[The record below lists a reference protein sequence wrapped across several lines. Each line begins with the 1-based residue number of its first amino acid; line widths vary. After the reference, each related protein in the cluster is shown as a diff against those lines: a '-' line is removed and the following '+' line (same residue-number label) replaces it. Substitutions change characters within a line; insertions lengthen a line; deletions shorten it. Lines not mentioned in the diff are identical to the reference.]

1 MKYKNCA
8 MTPGTKKFKSNTP
21 AAALG
26 MSIIEVLIALTLVTI
41 AAVGTFQLV
50 STIDK
55 NFINARSDLNEISEE
70 AALGS
75 IAYDA
80 FIEDNLSAN
89 SNFTSTDIAELSD
102 VELVVSELMGS
113 SSRVS
118 GNLASCRL
126 ANPADLP
133 NAQIAF
139 NSDCVMTSD
148 NQTIAQALNNITQQ
162 GNAVT
167 FTLDGS
173 GGLCSVSE
181 QIDNSSVGQIASLTV
196 DDGACL
202 SGVGGIAA
210 PIESEIFFPRYFVS
224 SANQA
229 SPYSTSYFDDPTE
242 PITNLAIIAPQTV
255 QVDAVAA
262 HEFNDV
268 GITSLR
274 ADQSTTVTI
283 STTAPAGTLA
293 IGNSFGGSVS
303 DNATATITLNGTIDQ
318 VHKMMETLTYTPP
331 AGFFGVDP
339 LNIIAVT
346 NQMLANRTVELVVG
360 ANCGGMSDVTAV
372 RLDVGNWD
380 NVTSTFNVSR
390 FVTAL
395 SRLEPS
401 KPTFYYGYCNT
412 GANRVY
418 DQASGVASTSS
429 ISSCPGGFTDWTG
442 KLTDYDDNSV
452 TVFLY
457 EETGS
462 SSYTQ
467 DRFSFFVLF
476 EGKTPQTHCEND
488 PPNPPN
494 VTLQGRLA
502 AARSTGMGVMH
513 SDAVALGQ
521 LDRGPGF
528 VGKSYCHVEFQMDNL
543 EANRL
548 LDNSS
553 DPYVLLDDVADHSS
567 QIDSFGRFRSQVVM
581 LPTADGAI
589 IPLRLPDQS
598 FSATNLPELSDYI
611 QDPDGDGNSNPMMRL
626 IYWDSIQ
633 DWRIFAA
640 EDDGSSA
647 SFREF
652 SVTEGT
658 TDAIQVRITSA
669 QRCPS

>member
-1 MKYKNCA
+1 MKNKNSA
-8 MTPGTKKFKSNTP
+8 MNSTAKKLKSNTP
-21 AAALG
+21 AAASG

-89 SNFTSTDIAELSD
+89 PNFTSTDIAELSD
-102 VELVVSELMGS
+102 VELVVSELMGA

-126 ANPADLP
+126 ANQANLTT
-133 NAQIAF
+133 AQIAF
-139 NSDCVMTSD
+139 NSDCVVTSD
-148 NQTIAQALNNITQQ
+148 NQTIAQAINNITQQ
-162 GNAVT
+162 GSAVT
-167 FTLDGS
+167 FALDGS
-173 GGLCSVSE
+173 GGLCSVSK
-181 QIDNSSVGQIASLTV
+181 QIDNSSIGQIASLTV
-196 DDGACL
+196 DDVACL

-210 PIESEIFFPRYFVS
+210 PVESEIFFPRYFVS
-224 SANQA
+224 SATQA
-229 SPYSTSYFDDPTE
+229 SPYATSYFDDPTE

-274 ADQSTTVTI
+274 ADQNTTVTL
-283 STTAPAGTLA
+283 STTAPSGTLA
-293 IGNSFGGSVS
+293 VGNSFGGSVA
-303 DNATATITLNGTIDQ
+303 DNGTATITLTGTIDQ
-318 VHKMMETLTYTPP
+318 VHRMMETLTYTPP

-339 LNIIAVT
+339 LNIRAVT
-346 NQMLANRTVELVVG
+346 NQLLANRTVALVVS

-380 NVTSTFNVSR
+380 NATSTFNVSR

-395 SRLEPS
+395 SRLEPH
-401 KPTFYYGYCNT
+401 KPTYYYGYCNSNT
-412 GANRVY
+412 TPTRIY
-418 DQASGVASTSS
+418 DQSSGVANTV
-429 ISSCPGGFTDWTG
+429 SSCPSGYTNWTG

-462 SSYTQ
+462 SSYTR

-476 EGKTPQTHCEND
+476 EGKTPQTHCENA
-488 PPNPPN
+488 PPGL
-494 VTLQGRLA
+494 TLQGRLA
-502 AARSTGMGVMH
+502 ASRASGMGLLH

-521 LDRGPGF
+521 LDRGFGSN
-528 VGKSYCHVEFQMDNL
+528 SYCHVEFQMDNL
-543 EANRL
+543 EANRP

-553 DPYVLLDDVADHSS
+553 DPYVLLDDVPDHSS
-567 QIDSFGRFRSQVVM
+567 QIDSLGRFRSQVVM
-581 LPTADGAI
+581 KPTADGAI

-598 FSATNLPELSDYI
+598 FSATNLPELSDYV

-626 IYWDSIQ
+626 IYWDSVQ

-647 SFREF
+647 GFREF
-652 SVTEGT
+652 SVTAGT

>member
-1 MKYKNCA
+1 MKNKNSA
-8 MTPGTKKFKSNTP
+8 MNSTAKKLKSNTP
-21 AAALG
+21 AAASG

-89 SNFTSTDIAELSD
+89 PNFTSTDIAELSD
-102 VELVVSELMGS
+102 VELVVSELMGA

-126 ANPADLP
+126 ANQANLTT
-133 NAQIAF
+133 AQIAF
-139 NSDCVMTSD
+139 NSDCVVTSD
-148 NQTIAQALNNITQQ
+148 NQTIAQAINNITQQ
-162 GNAVT
+162 GSAVT
-167 FTLDGS
+167 FALDGS
-173 GGLCSVSE
+173 GGLCSVSK
-181 QIDNSSVGQIASLTV
+181 QIDNSSIGQIASLTV
-196 DDGACL
+196 DDVACL

-210 PIESEIFFPRYFVS
+210 PVESEIFFPRYFVS
-224 SANQA
+224 SATQA
-229 SPYSTSYFDDPTE
+229 SPYATSYFDDPTE

-274 ADQSTTVTI
+274 ADQNTTVTL
-283 STTAPAGTLA
+283 STTAPSGTLA
-293 IGNSFGGSVS
+293 VGNSFGGSVA
-303 DNATATITLNGTIDQ
+303 DNGTATITLTGTIDQ
-318 VHKMMETLTYTPP
+318 VHRMMETLTYTPP

-339 LNIIAVT
+339 LNIRAVT
-346 NQMLANRTVELVVG
+346 NQLLANRTVALVVS

-380 NVTSTFNVSR
+380 NATSTFNVSR

-395 SRLEPS
+395 SRLEPH
-401 KPTFYYGYCNT
+401 KPTYYYGYCNSNT
-412 GANRVY
+412 TPTRIY
-418 DQASGVASTSS
+418 DQSSGVANTV
-429 ISSCPGGFTDWTG
+429 SSCPSGYTNWTG

-457 EETGS
+457 EETGP
-462 SSYTQ
+462 SSYTR

-476 EGKTPQTHCEND
+476 EGKTPQTHCENA
-488 PPNPPN
+488 PPGL
-494 VTLQGRLA
+494 TLQGRLA
-502 AARSTGMGVMH
+502 ASRASGMGLLH

-521 LDRGPGF
+521 LDRGFGSN
-528 VGKSYCHVEFQMDNL
+528 SYCHVEFQMDNL
-543 EANRL
+543 EANRP

-553 DPYVLLDDVADHSS
+553 DPYVLLDDVPDHSS
-567 QIDSFGRFRSQVVM
+567 QIDSLGRFRSQVVM
-581 LPTADGAI
+581 KPTADGAI
-589 IPLRLPDQS
+589 IPLRLPNQS
-598 FSATNLPELSDYI
+598 FSATNLPELSDYA

-626 IYWDSIQ
+626 IYWDSVQ

-647 SFREF
+647 GFREF
-652 SVTEGT
+652 SVTAGT

>member
-1 MKYKNCA
+1 MKNKNSA
-8 MTPGTKKFKSNTP
+8 MNSTAKKLKSNTP
-21 AAALG
+21 AAASG

-89 SNFTSTDIAELSD
+89 PNFTSTDIAELSD
-102 VELVVSELMGS
+102 VELVVSELMGA

-126 ANPADLP
+126 ANQANLTT
-133 NAQIAF
+133 AQIAF
-139 NSDCVMTSD
+139 NSDCVVTSD
-148 NQTIAQALNNITQQ
+148 NQTIAQAINNITQQ
-162 GNAVT
+162 GSAVT
-167 FTLDGS
+167 FALDGS
-173 GGLCSVSE
+173 GGLCSVSK

-196 DDGACL
+196 DDVACL
-202 SGVGGIAA
+202 SGVGGVAA
-210 PIESEIFFPRYFVS
+210 PVESEIFFPRYFVS
-224 SANQA
+224 SATQA

-274 ADQSTTVTI
+274 ADQNTTVTL
-283 STTAPAGTLA
+283 STTAPSGTLA
-293 IGNSFGGSVS
+293 VGNLFGGSVA
-303 DNATATITLNGTIDQ
+303 DNGTATITLTGTIDQ
-318 VHKMMETLTYTPP
+318 VHRMMETLTYTPP

-339 LNIIAVT
+339 LNIRAVT
-346 NQMLANRTVELVVG
+346 NQLLANRTVALVVS

-380 NVTSTFNVSR
+380 NATSTFNVSR

-395 SRLEPS
+395 SRLEPH
-401 KPTFYYGYCNT
+401 KPTYYYGYCNSNT
-412 GANRVY
+412 TPTRIYN
-418 DQASGVASTSS
+418 QTSGVANTV
-429 ISSCPGGFTDWTG
+429 SSCPSGYTNWTG

-457 EETGS
+457 EETGP
-462 SSYTQ
+462 SSYTR

-476 EGKTPQTHCEND
+476 EGKTPQTHCENA
-488 PPNPPN
+488 PPGL
-494 VTLQGRLA
+494 TLQGRLA
-502 AARSTGMGVMH
+502 ASRASGMGLLP

-521 LDRGPGF
+521 LDRGFGSN
-528 VGKSYCHVEFQMDNL
+528 SYCHVEFQMDNL
-543 EANRL
+543 EANRP

-553 DPYVLLDDVADHSS
+553 DPYVLLDDVPDHSS
-567 QIDSFGRFRSQVVM
+567 QIDSLGRFRSQVVM
-581 LPTADGAI
+581 KPTADGAI
-589 IPLRLPDQS
+589 IPLRLPNQS
-598 FSATNLPELSDYI
+598 FSATNLPELSDYV

-647 SFREF
+647 GFREF

>member
-1 MKYKNCA
+1 MNPTA
-8 MTPGTKKFKSNTP
+8 KKLKSTTP
-21 AAALG
+21 AAASG

-89 SNFTSTDIAELSD
+89 TNFTSTDIAELSD
-102 VELVVSELMGS
+102 VELVVSELMGA

-126 ANPADLP
+126 ANQANLTT
-133 NAQIAF
+133 AQIAF
-139 NSDCVMTSD
+139 NSDCVVTSD
-148 NQTIAQALNNITQQ
+148 NQTIAQAINNITQQ
-162 GNAVT
+162 GSAVT
-167 FTLDGS
+167 FALDGS
-173 GGLCSVSE
+173 GGLCSVSK

-196 DDGACL
+196 DDVACL

-210 PIESEIFFPRYFVS
+210 PVDSEIFFPRYFVS
-224 SANQA
+224 SAIQA

-274 ADQSTTVTI
+274 ADQSTTVTL
-283 STTAPAGTLA
+283 STTAPLGTLA
-293 IGNSFGGSVS
+293 VSNAFGGNVA
-303 DNATATITLNGTIDQ
+303 DNATDTITLTGTIDQ
-318 VHKMMETLTYTPP
+318 VHKMLETLTYTPP

-339 LNIIAVT
+339 LNIMAVT
-346 NQMLANRTVELVVG
+346 NQLLANRRVDLVVG
-360 ANCGGMSDVTAV
+360 ANCGGMSGVTAV

-390 FVTAL
+390 YVTAL

-412 GANRVY
+412 DANRVY
-418 DQASGVASTSS
+418 DQTSGVASTSS
-429 ISSCPGGFTDWTG
+429 ISSCPSGFTDWTG

-462 SSYTQ
+462 NSYTR

-488 PPNPPN
+488 PPN
-494 VTLQGRLA
+494 VTLAGRLA
-502 AARSTGMGVMH
+502 AARSTGMGLMH

-543 EANRL
+543 EANRV

-567 QIDSFGRFRSQVVM
+567 QIDPLGRFRSQVVM

-598 FSATNLPELSDYI
+598 FSASNLPELSDYV

-647 SFREF
+647 GFREF

>member
-1 MKYKNCA
+1 MKNKNSA
-8 MTPGTKKFKSNTP
+8 MNSTAKKLKSNTP
-21 AAALG
+21 AAASG

-89 SNFTSTDIAELSD
+89 PNFTSTDIAELSD
-102 VELVVSELMGS
+102 VELVVSELMGA

-126 ANPADLP
+126 ANQANLTT
-133 NAQIAF
+133 AQIAF
-139 NSDCVMTSD
+139 NSDCVVTSD
-148 NQTIAQALNNITQQ
+148 NQTIAQAINNITQQ
-162 GNAVT
+162 GSAVT
-167 FTLDGS
+167 FALDGS
-173 GGLCSVSE
+173 GGLCSVSK

-196 DDGACL
+196 DDVACL
-202 SGVGGIAA
+202 SGVGGVAA
-210 PIESEIFFPRYFVS
+210 PVESEIFFPRYFVS
-224 SANQA
+224 SATQA

-274 ADQSTTVTI
+274 ADQNTTVTL
-283 STTAPAGTLA
+283 STTAPSGTLA
-293 IGNSFGGSVS
+293 VGNSFGGSVA
-303 DNATATITLNGTIDQ
+303 DNGTATITLTGTIDQ
-318 VHKMMETLTYTPP
+318 VHRMMETLTYTPP

-339 LNIIAVT
+339 LNIRAVT
-346 NQMLANRTVELVVG
+346 NQLLANRTVALVVS

-380 NVTSTFNVSR
+380 NATSTFNVSR

-395 SRLEPS
+395 SRLEPH
-401 KPTFYYGYCNT
+401 KPTYYYGYCNSNT
-412 GANRVY
+412 TPTRIY
-418 DQASGVASTSS
+418 DQSSGVANTV
-429 ISSCPGGFTDWTG
+429 SSCPSGYTNWTG

-457 EETGS
+457 EETGP
-462 SSYTQ
+462 SSYTR

-476 EGKTPQTHCEND
+476 EGKTPQTHCENA
-488 PPNPPN
+488 PPGL
-494 VTLQGRLA
+494 TLQGRLA
-502 AARSTGMGVMH
+502 ASRASGMGLLH

-521 LDRGPGF
+521 LDRGFGSN
-528 VGKSYCHVEFQMDNL
+528 SYCHVEFQMDNL
-543 EANRL
+543 EANRP

-553 DPYVLLDDVADHSS
+553 DPYVLLDDVPDHSS
-567 QIDSFGRFRSQVVM
+567 QIDSLGRFRSQVVM
-581 LPTADGAI
+581 KPTADGAI
-589 IPLRLPDQS
+589 IPLRLPNQS
-598 FSATNLPELSDYI
+598 FSATNLPELSDYV

-626 IYWDSIQ
+626 IYWDSVQ

-647 SFREF
+647 GFREF

>member
-1 MKYKNCA
+1 MKNKNSA
-8 MTPGTKKFKSNTP
+8 MNSTAKKLKSNTP
-21 AAALG
+21 AAASG

-89 SNFTSTDIAELSD
+89 PNFTSTDIAELSD
-102 VELVVSELMGS
+102 VELVVSELMGA

-126 ANPADLP
+126 ANQANLTT
-133 NAQIAF
+133 AQIAF
-139 NSDCVMTSD
+139 NSDCVVTSD
-148 NQTIAQALNNITQQ
+148 NQTIAQAINNITQQ
-162 GNAVT
+162 GSAVT
-167 FTLDGS
+167 FALDGS
-173 GGLCSVSE
+173 GGLCSVSK

-196 DDGACL
+196 DDVACL
-202 SGVGGIAA
+202 SGVGGVAA

-224 SANQA
+224 SATQA
-229 SPYSTSYFDDPTE
+229 SPYATSYFDDPTE

-274 ADQSTTVTI
+274 ADQNTTVTL
-283 STTAPAGTLA
+283 STTAPSGALA
-293 IGNSFGGSVS
+293 VGNSFGGSVA
-303 DNATATITLNGTIDQ
+303 DNGTATITLTGTIDQ
-318 VHKMMETLTYTPP
+318 VHRMMETLTYTPP

-339 LNIIAVT
+339 LNIRAVT
-346 NQMLANRTVELVVG
+346 NQLLANRTVALVVS

-380 NVTSTFNVSR
+380 NATSTFNVSR

-395 SRLEPS
+395 SRLEPH
-401 KPTFYYGYCNT
+401 KPTYYYGYCNSNT
-412 GANRVY
+412 TPTRIYN
-418 DQASGVASTSS
+418 QTSGVANTV
-429 ISSCPGGFTDWTG
+429 SSCPSGYTNWTG

-457 EETGS
+457 EETGP
-462 SSYTQ
+462 SSYTR

-476 EGKTPQTHCEND
+476 EGKTPQTHCENA
-488 PPNPPN
+488 PPGL
-494 VTLQGRLA
+494 TLQGRLA
-502 AARSTGMGVMH
+502 ASRASGMGLLH
-513 SDAVALGQ
+513 SDAIALGQ
-521 LDRGPGF
+521 LDRGFGSN
-528 VGKSYCHVEFQMDNL
+528 SYCHVEFQMDNL
-543 EANRL
+543 EANRP

-553 DPYVLLDDVADHSS
+553 DPYVLLDDVPDHSS
-567 QIDSFGRFRSQVVM
+567 QIDSLGRFRSQVVM
-581 LPTADGAI
+581 KPTADGAI

-598 FSATNLPELSDYI
+598 FSATNLPELSDYV

-626 IYWDSIQ
+626 IYWDSVQ

-647 SFREF
+647 GFREF
-652 SVTEGT
+652 SVTAGT